1 MLLQLDTLSGFFAH
15 GFDDVIDVRS
25 PAEFAEDHVPGA
37 ISLPVLDNEERAR
50 VGTIYKQESR
60 FGARKIGAALV
71 IRNIARHLETELAD
85 RPARWR
91 PMVYCWRGGQRSGT
105 FTWLLREVGWR
116 AEQVDGGYRTYR
128 RLVAAMLHDT
138 PLPFRFVVLA
148 GMTCT
153 AKTALL
159 EELGREGMQVLDLE
173 GLARHRGSVFGG
185 HADPQPAQKMFESRI
200 ARALCALDP
209 ARPVVVE
216 AESSKIGDCLVPPRL
231 WERMCEAPRVEVTAD
246 LEQRSDFFL
255 TAYEDLVADPDGFC
269 ATLDKLVRLQGHER
283 VEAWQGLVRQGAFR
297 QVAAELMRDH
307 YDPRYA
313 RSEARHG
320 NVPAEALHLASLA
333 PAGLRAAAQQRLGA
347 RTALGHLRQRHVLG
361 GGEFRQ
367 QVVELVDEADL
378 RAARGGALALA
389 AAVHRHPA
397 QPDLALIGA
406 VEQARDV
413 QQRRFPGPRG
423 RHQRHH
429 LAGIHGQRGLVQ
441 HGDLAGRAGG
451 VDAGDVLELQDLV
464 THSAAHPQGSS
475 APRGG
480 RERS

>member
-1 MLLQLDTLSGFFAH
+1 MLLQIDTLSGFFDH
-15 GFDDVIDVRS
+15 GHDDVIDVRS

-37 ISLPVLDNEERAR
+37 INLPVLDNEERAK

-85 RPARWR
+85 RPAPWR

-116 AEQVDGGYRTYR
+116 AGQVDGGYRTYR

-138 PLPFRFVVLA
+138 PLPHRFVVLS

-159 EELGREGMQVLDLE
+159 EELARDGMQVLDLE

-185 HADPQPAQKMFESRI
+185 HAADPQPAQKMFESRI
-200 ARALCALDP
+200 AQVLTGFDP
-209 ARPVVVE
+209 SRPVVVE

-231 WERMCEAPRVEVTAD
+231 WERMCGAPRVEISAP
-246 LEQRSDFFL
+246 LEQRSEFFL
-255 TAYEDLVADPDGFC
+255 TAYADLVADPDGFC

-283 VEAWQGLVRQGAFR
+283 VSAWQGLVRQGAFR
-297 QVAAELMRDH
+297 QVAAELMELH

-320 NVPAEALHLASLA
+320 NVAAAEMHLASLA
-333 PAGLRAAAQQRLGA
+333 PAGLRSAS
-347 RTALGHLRQRHVLG
+347 
-361 GGEFRQ
+361 
-367 QVVELVDEADL
+367 AD
-378 RAARGGALALA
+378 LA
-389 AAVHRHPA
+389 AAILHADAART
-397 QPDLALIGA
+397 QPRET
-406 VEQARDV
+406 V
-413 QQRRFPGPRG
+413 
-423 RHQRHH
+423 
-429 LAGIHGQRGLVQ
+429 AG
-441 HGDLAGRAGG
+441 
-451 VDAGDVLELQDLV
+451 
-464 THSAAHPQGSS
+464 
-475 APRGG
+475 
-480 RERS
+480 